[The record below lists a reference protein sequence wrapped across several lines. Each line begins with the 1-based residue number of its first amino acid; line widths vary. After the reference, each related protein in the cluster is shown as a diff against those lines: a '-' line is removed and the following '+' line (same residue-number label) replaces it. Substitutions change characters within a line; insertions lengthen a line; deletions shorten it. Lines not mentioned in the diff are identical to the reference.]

1 MHLSLEL
8 RKENSVRVTYTLKEV
23 EIKIINHYSELY
35 NLSKS
40 KFVSNSIEHG
50 FKFME
55 EELEDFRK
63 NDDENLYENGK
74 KYSSTLHMTFTLP
87 KVVIDKLY
95 YYSTKL
101 KAKKSHLVGASIYLI
116 HEAMQKDLDGSIEKL
131 MKVPVVDDGYN

>member
-63 NDDENLYENGK
+63 KMMKIYMRMGKNIQVLY
-74 KYSSTLHMTFTLP
+74 T
-87 KVVIDKLY
+87 
-95 YYSTKL
+95 
-101 KAKKSHLVGASIYLI
+101 
-116 HEAMQKDLDGSIEKL
+116 
-131 MKVPVVDDGYN
+131 